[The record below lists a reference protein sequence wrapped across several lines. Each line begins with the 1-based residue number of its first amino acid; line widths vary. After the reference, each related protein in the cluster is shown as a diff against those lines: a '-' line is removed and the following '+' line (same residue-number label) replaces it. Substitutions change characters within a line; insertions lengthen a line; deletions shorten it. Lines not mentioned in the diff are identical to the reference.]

1 MRGQIAALCG
11 VFAIPLAVAMWFIYS
26 GYTAELNVAATERAG
41 SQFQGQL
48 IDVLESVF
56 VAERRA
62 ELDRRLE
69 SMRRTAATQVQLFQL
84 DEAGLAARS
93 RQSASPAE
101 IERLSRDG
109 SARMRAFAAIQT
121 LILHVGDTSAL
132 TLDPDLDSYYLMDA
146 IVVALPSVLG
156 LLQEIGARDSWAS
169 VDAASSTA
177 RVEISANRAIDA
189 FETALREDA
198 NFYES
203 SGSLQ
208 RKVPTEI
215 ASYRAAHLRLMDRL
229 RKIEKGG
236 PQGADAAAVRADA
249 REATRATLALWR
261 AGAAELAVLLDV
273 RMQHKRRARAIAL
286 GITALSLLL
295 AFTVAG
301 RVLTSSVA
309 AVAPVIAGLGESA
322 EEIDRTSTDIGRQ
335 TQALVANCEQQS
347 AAIQEIFCLLKTLL
361 ASASGTEGRVAST
374 ASAAGEARELAL
386 SGDEHITE
394 LATALNGIHALAKRV
409 SETTAALHALAFRTN
424 LLALNAAVEAARAGA
439 AGAGFGVVADEV
451 RMLANQGAA
460 AADQSATILAEI
472 EASASNC
479 LAKGQNVISIF
490 RAIAARTV
498 HIDKDVSEMASSA
511 SEESREVLRIHASV
525 QEIAA
530 ASEANTAGALETS
543 AAVAAFQGQI
553 AQVQAMSA
561 RLDYLVR

>member
-1 MRGQIAALCG
+1 MRWQIAALCG

-56 VAERRA
+56 VPESRA
-62 ELDRRLE
+62 ELERRLE
-69 SMRRTAATQVQLFQL
+69 AMRRTAATQVQLFQL
-84 DEAGLAARS
+84 DEAGSAARN

-109 SARMRAFAAIQT
+109 TARMRAVAAIQT

-146 IVVALPSVLG
+146 TDVALPGVLG
-156 LLQEIGARDSWAS
+156 LLQGIEARDSWTP
-169 VDAASSTA
+169 VDAASYIA
-177 RVEISANRAIDA
+177 QVEISANRAINA

-198 NFYES
+198 SFYEV
-203 SGSLQ
+203 SGSMQ
-208 RKVPTEI
+208 RELPAEI
-215 ASYRAAHLRLMDRL
+215 ASYRAVHLRLMDRL
-229 RKIEKGG
+229 KRIGKGG
-236 PQGADAAAVRADA
+236 SAGEDANAVRADA
-249 REATRATLALWR
+249 REAARASFALWR

-273 RMQHKRRARAIAL
+273 RMQHKRRARLLAL
-286 GITALSLLL
+286 GITALSLFL
-295 AFTVAG
+295 ALAVAG
-301 RVLTSSVA
+301 RILTNSVA
-309 AVAPVIAGLGESA
+309 AVAPVIAGLGESS

-335 TQALVANCEQQS
+335 TQSLVANCQQQS
-347 AAIQEIFCLLKTLL
+347 VAIQEIFGLLKNLVD
-361 ASASGTEGRVAST
+361 SANGTEGRVAST
-374 ASAAGEARELAL
+374 ASAAGEARDLAQ

-472 EASASNC
+472 EMSTADC
-479 LAKGQNVISIF
+479 LSKGQNAISIF

-498 HIDKDVSEMASSA
+498 QIDKDVSEMASA
-511 SEESREVLRIHASV
+511 AGEELNEVLRIHASV
-525 QEIAA
+525 KEIAA
-530 ASEANTAGALETS
+530 ASDANTAGALETS

-553 AQVQAMSA
+553 AQVQAMSMQ
-561 RLDYLVR
+561 LDFLVR

>member
-1 MRGQIAALCG
+1 MRWQIAALCG

-56 VAERRA
+56 VPESRA
-62 ELDRRLE
+62 ELERRLE
-69 SMRRTAATQVQLFQL
+69 AMRRTAATQVQLFQL
-84 DEAGLAARS
+84 DEAGLAARN

-109 SARMRAFAAIQT
+109 TARMRAVAAIQT

-146 IVVALPSVLG
+146 TDVALPGVLG
-156 LLQEIGARDSWAS
+156 LLQEIEARDSWAP
-169 VDAASSTA
+169 VDAALYIA
-177 RVEISANRAIDA
+177 QVEISANRAINA

-198 NFYES
+198 SFYEV
-203 SGSLQ
+203 SGSMQ
-208 RKVPTEI
+208 RELPAEI

-229 RKIEKGG
+229 KRIGKGG
-236 PQGADAAAVRADA
+236 SAGEDANAVRADA
-249 REATRATLALWR
+249 REAARASFALWR

-273 RMQHKRRARAIAL
+273 RMQHKRRARLLAL
-286 GITALSLLL
+286 GITALSLFL
-295 AFTVAG
+295 ALAVAG
-301 RVLTSSVA
+301 RILTNSVA
-309 AVAPVIAGLGESA
+309 AVAPVIAGLGESS

-335 TQALVANCEQQS
+335 TQSLVANCQQQS
-347 AAIQEIFCLLKTLL
+347 VAIQEIFGLLKTLVD
-361 ASASGTEGRVAST
+361 SANGTEGRVAST
-374 ASAAGEARELAL
+374 ASAAGEARDLAQ

-472 EASASNC
+472 EMSTADC
-479 LAKGQNVISIF
+479 LSKGQNAISIF
-490 RAIAARTV
+490 QAIAARTV
-498 HIDKDVSEMASSA
+498 QIDKDVSEMASAA
-511 SEESREVLRIHASV
+511 SEELNEVLRIHASV
-525 QEIAA
+525 KEIAA
-530 ASEANTAGALETS
+530 ASDANTAGALETS
-543 AAVAAFQGQI
+543 AAVAAYQGQI
-553 AQVQAMSA
+553 AQVQAMSMQ
-561 RLDYLVR
+561 LDFLVR